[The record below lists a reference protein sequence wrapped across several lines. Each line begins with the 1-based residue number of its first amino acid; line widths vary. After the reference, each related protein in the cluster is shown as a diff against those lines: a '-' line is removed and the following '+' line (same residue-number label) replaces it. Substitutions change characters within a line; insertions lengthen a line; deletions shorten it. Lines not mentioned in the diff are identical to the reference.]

1 MLIIIKFYIGNT
13 LYEKGRFK
21 ADKFFVF
28 EAIGKNKERGESMLV
43 VHEDLN
49 PILIKE
55 YEKSFEMI
63 VVEIKTEKKPIRVIT
78 GNGPQ
83 KTGRRMKECPFGLL
97 WRRNPS
103 KGPVRVGVEWER
115 RQASTVHQARV
126 WLQAPVVAD
135 QCDRTIAFQ
144 LYG

>member
-1 MLIIIKFYIGNT
+1 
-13 LYEKGRFK
+13 
-21 ADKFFVF
+21 
-28 EAIGKNKERGESMLV
+28 MLV

-83 KTGRRMKECPFGLL
+83 KTGRRMK
-97 WRRNPS
+97 
-103 KGPVRVGVEWER
+103 
-115 RQASTVHQARV
+115 
-126 WLQAPVVAD
+126 
-135 QCDRTIAFQ
+135 
-144 LYG
+144 